1 MVSERT
7 AVSVLDA
14 LVFVGQRHGV
24 DTSVESVRRRF
35 AIQDGDVSAAAL
47 IAIAAE
53 LGLQARG
60 LKVSWR
66 DLPRFGNIFPA
77 ILRLK
82 DGEAAVIEAVL
93 EDPEA
98 GRMVALSDPMGGP
111 QSRALVDEAQL
122 AAVWD
127 GDLILVKRRFDMTDE
142 AQPFGIGWLI
152 GQVLRERRLFRD
164 IAIAALIGTI
174 FSVATPFIAIIVIDR
189 VIVNQSVSTLY
200 VIAGA
205 LGLIIL
211 FESVLAFL
219 KRLFMETTATRIDG
233 RLNLYII
240 DRLLRLPMDYFER
253 TPNGAIMSRLG
264 KLWQIRGFLTGQLFT
279 TALDMV
285 TLIFLVPALLLLQW
299 RLALVVFACAGA
311 VFLIIYAYLKPLSRA
326 YGRVVA
332 SEIEKGTH
340 LTETVQGMRT
350 IKSLAL
356 EGRRR
361 TEWDR
366 KVAVAVSARHAWGA
380 LANYPQTYVMPFER
394 LIYAGSILL
403 GAALA
408 LGHPNLMSP
417 GIVVGFS
424 MLAAR
429 TAQPLVQLAK
439 LMQDL
444 GEVRGAVAEV
454 AEVMNVAPEEDRA
467 GYGLTLPIRGEIS
480 FQNVLFRY
488 SQGAPLALNGVSFAI
503 RPGTIFGIMGR
514 SGSGKTTITR
524 LLQGLNP
531 TYEGIIK
538 IDGMDLREVELHHLR
553 THIGVV
559 AQENFLFRGTI
570 RENIGIARP
579 GATFAQIVRAAQL
592 AGAEEFIERMP
603 RGYDTFLEEGAT
615 NLSGGQRQRLAI
627 ARALIIDPPVLILDE
642 ATSALD
648 AESEAIING
657 NLLRIASERTIICVS
672 HRLSML
678 VPADAILVMEK
689 GEVYD
694 IGRHEELLHRC
705 DIYKH
710 MWHQQ
715 NRHIQ
720 ASGNHGSTSLI
731 EAPAA

>member
-1 MVSERT
+1 
-7 AVSVLDA
+7 LDA
-14 LVFVGQRHGV
+14 LVSVGQRHGV
-24 DTSVESVRRRF
+24 DTSVEAVRRRF
-35 AIQDGDVSAAAL
+35 VIQETDVSNAAL
-47 IAIAAE
+47 VAIAAE
-53 LGLQARG
+53 LGLQARC
-60 LKVSWR
+60 LSVNWS

-82 DGEAAVIEAVL
+82 DGGAMVIEAVL

-98 GRMVALSDPMGGP
+98 GRMAALSDPLIGP

-122 AAVWD
+122 AAVW
-127 GDLILVKRRFDMTDE
+127 GGELILVKRRFELTDE
-142 AQPFGIGWLI
+142 SQPFGMAWLV
-152 GQVLRERRLFRD
+152 GQVLREKSLFRD
-164 IAIAALIGTI
+164 IAIAATIGTI
-174 FSVATPFIAIIVIDR
+174 FTVSTPFIAIIVLDR
-189 VIVNQSVSTLY
+189 VIVNQSLSTLY

-205 LGLIIL
+205 LALIIL
-211 FESVLAFL
+211 FDSILAFL
-219 KRLFMETTATRIDG
+219 KRLFMEATATRIDG

-253 TPNGAIMSRLG
+253 TPNGAIMSKLG

-279 TALDMV
+279 TLLDLV
-285 TLIFLVPALLLLQW
+285 TLVLLVPALLLLQW
-299 RLALVVFACAGA
+299 RLALMVFACAGII
-311 VFLIIYAYLKPLSRA
+311 FLIIYAYLRPLSRA

-332 SEIEKGTH
+332 AEIEKGTH
-340 LTETVQGMRT
+340 LTETIQGMRT

-380 LANYPQTYVMPFER
+380 LVNYPQTYAMPFER

-403 GAALA
+403 GAGIALS
-408 LGHPNLMSP
+408 HPNLMSP
-417 GIVVGFS
+417 GVVMGFS

-429 TAQPLVQLAK
+429 TAQPLVQLAR
-439 LMQDL
+439 LMQDM
-444 GEVRGAVAEV
+444 GEIRGAVAEV
-454 AEVMNVAPEEDRA
+454 AHVMNVPPEEDRA
-467 GYGLTLPIRGEIS
+467 GTGLTMPIRGDIT
-480 FQNVLFRY
+480 FQNVRFRY
-488 SQGAPLALNGVSFAI
+488 SQGAPLALNGVSFDI

-559 AQENFLFRGTI
+559 AQESFLFRGSI
-570 RENIGIARP
+570 RENIGVARP
-579 GATFAQIVRAAQL
+579 GASFGQIVRAAQL

-648 AESEAIING
+648 AESEAIINA
-657 NLLRIASERTIICVS
+657 NLMRIASDRTIICVS

-705 DIYKH
+705 DIYKN
-710 MWHQQ
+710 MWFQQ
-715 NRHIQ
+715 NRHVQ
-720 ASGNHGSTSLI
+720 GTHGSTPLI